1 MWINKKPALI
11 GLVCYNL
18 CLLFEFWPF
27 WLEPERSWTL
37 PVQRK
42 EGIMRRKNKQSE
54 KVVIALLSALTAMFN
69 FLANLVH
76 LWTK

>member
-1 MWINKKPALI
+1 
-11 GLVCYNL
+11 
-18 CLLFEFWPF
+18 
-27 WLEPERSWTL
+27 
-37 PVQRK
+37 
-42 EGIMRRKNKQSE
+42 MRRKNKQSE